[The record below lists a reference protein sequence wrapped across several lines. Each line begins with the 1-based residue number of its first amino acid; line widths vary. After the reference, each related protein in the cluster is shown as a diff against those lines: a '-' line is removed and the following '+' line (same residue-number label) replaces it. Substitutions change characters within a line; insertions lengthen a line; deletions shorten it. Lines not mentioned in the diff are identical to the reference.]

1 MLFWIFVTILIAGII
16 WYWMDELSD
25 FAPAIIVVSAI
36 AVGVSLFIIGI
47 NHIGKDAYIDK
58 MEVRRDALVYQ
69 YENEIY
75 ENDNDL
81 GKRELMEDIR
91 EWNEQLA
98 HGKKIHDNFWVGIY
112 YADYYTMF
120 EPIEL
125 KGD

>member
-1 MLFWIFVTILIAGII
+1 MLFVIFVAILIAGII
-16 WYWMDELSD
+16 WYRKDEYSD
-25 FAPAIIVVSAI
+25 LAFWTIVVG
-36 AVGVSLFIIGI
+36 VGTVLISLIIMACTY
-47 NHIGKDAYIDK
+47 IGVDAYIDK
-58 MEVRRDALVYQ
+58 QEVRREMLVYQ

-81 GKRELMEDIR
+81 GKRELMTDIQ
-91 EWNEQLA
+91 EWNESLA

-125 KGD
+125 DKK